1 MALQHILN
9 VPRRFDELLNKVNK
23 GALGASMRNVLNKK
37 NVSQFKLFTYETG
50 LQDGYKIE
58 EVVPGTTTPIAD
70 YVHSDEFYKY
80 LIGSGVDGLK
90 FRLWS
95 RYAKDSEIVRELM
108 LEIKKVYVHYEDDED
123 DDMPP
128 PLRFMG
134 QQKFFN
140 EEDEGSDSQQ
150 L

>member
-23 GALGASMRNVLNKK
+23 GALGAAMRSVLNKK

-50 LQDGYKIE
+50 IQDGYKVE

-80 LIGSGVDGLK
+80 LIGCGVNGLK

-95 RYAKDSEIVRELM
+95 RRQQDSQIVRELM
-108 LEIKKVYVHYEDDED
+108 LEIKKVYVHYEEDED

-128 PLRFMG
+128 PLHFMG
-134 QQKFFN
+134 QQKIF
-140 EEDEGSDSQQ
+140 EDDEGSVSQDI
-150 L
+150 

>member
-1 MALQHILN
+1 MALQHILS

-23 GALGASMRNVLNKK
+23 GALGAAMRSVLNKK
-37 NVSQFKLFTYETG
+37 NVTQFKLFTYETG
-50 LQDGYKIE
+50 IQDGYKVE

-80 LIGSGVDGLK
+80 LIGSGVPELK

-95 RYAKDSEIVRELM
+95 RRQEDSHIIRELM
-108 LEIKKVYVHYEDDED
+108 LEIKKVHVHSEQEED

-128 PLRFMG
+128 PLRFIG
-134 QQKFFN
+134 QQKIF
-140 EEDEGSDSQQ
+140 EDDQASFSQEI
-150 L
+150 

>member
-23 GALGASMRNVLNKK
+23 GALGAAMRSVINKK

-50 LQDGYKIE
+50 IQDGYKVE

-90 FRLWS
+90 FRIWS
-95 RYAKDSEIVRELM
+95 RRQQNSQIVRELM
-108 LEIKKVYVHYEDDED
+108 LEIKKVYVHYEEDED

-134 QQKFFN
+134 QQQIF
-140 EEDEGSDSQQ
+140 EDEEGSVSQEI
-150 L
+150 